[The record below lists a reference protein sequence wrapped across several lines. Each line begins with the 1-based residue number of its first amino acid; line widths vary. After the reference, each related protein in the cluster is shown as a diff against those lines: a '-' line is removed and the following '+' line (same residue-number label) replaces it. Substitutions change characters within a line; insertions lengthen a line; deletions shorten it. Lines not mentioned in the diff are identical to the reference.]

1 MIYCCAVLFHGMLS
15 CAEIHSPGMSRSY
28 SSVRLHHDE
37 SNAWGHQCARSCQI
51 NWEKQHGYD
60 VSNDDIGYRCVMHAL
75 HRYRIPLRFPRS
87 KPPSRLLSIPTA
99 REMKSSQVYYAI
111 PFYNLLYATL
121 LYYTILYYTILYY
134 TILQSGSCIFLG
146 EPAATGFGAENR
158 RHEDGRRHRGHPP
171 DY

>member
-134 TILQSGSCIFLG
+134 TSVRLLHLS
-146 EPAATGFGAENR
+146 R
-158 RHEDGRRHRGHPP
+158 RARGHRFRRGKPATRGRTTTSRP
-171 DY
+171 SA